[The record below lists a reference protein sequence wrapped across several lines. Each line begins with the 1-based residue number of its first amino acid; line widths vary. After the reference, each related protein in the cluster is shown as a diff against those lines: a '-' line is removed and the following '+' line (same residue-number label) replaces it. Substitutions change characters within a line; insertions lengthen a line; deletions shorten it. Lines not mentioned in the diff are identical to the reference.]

1 MSAFERY
8 LTLWVF
14 LCIVTGIALGQFFPA
29 VFEAIGRMRLKAM
42 PGEVLKLI
50 ARDAGAPEDLPAY
63 CRMTGHKLLLV
74 EPDTCTY
81 WIEAR
86 QSRAP

>member
-1 MSAFERY
+1 MTMTGGTPVPSSPADTWDAGDMGCGELIMY
-8 LTLWVF
+8 LS
-14 LCIVTGIALGQFFPA
+14 
-29 VFEAIGRMRLKAM
+29 MRLKAM